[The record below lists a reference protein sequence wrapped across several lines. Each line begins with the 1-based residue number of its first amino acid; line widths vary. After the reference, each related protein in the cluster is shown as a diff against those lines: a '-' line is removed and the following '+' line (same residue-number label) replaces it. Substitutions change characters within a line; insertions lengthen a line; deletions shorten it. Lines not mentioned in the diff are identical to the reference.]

1 LEATER
7 RVAAISGEKAAVA
20 EQLAL
25 MLSKAKLTKANR
37 KMLIADLT
45 DTDKADERSDAA
57 KMQIR
62 KLVGAV

>member
-7 RVAAISGEKAAVA
+7 RGAAISGEKAAVA